1 MPISPSRYQ
10 INAILV
16 LLAAAT
22 AAAQDAKALKSEFLT
37 NFDDT
42 SKKIVSLA
50 EAVPAEKYSWKPQDG
65 VRSIAQVYVHLI
77 GANYA
82 IPTALGGKMRTDGRL
97 SRDMEK
103 TMTDKAKI
111 VPLLKQAMDNAR
123 QAIETGMDTPSKA
136 TKLFGKESTNSAA
149 ALLIITHMH
158 EHLGQSIAYART
170 NGVTPPWSAGK
181 AE

>member
-1 MPISPSRYQ
+1 MRISPNRYYKC
-10 INAILV
+10 ALLL
-16 LLAAAT
+16 LLAAAR
-22 AAAQDAKALKSEFLT
+22 AAAQEAKTLKTEFLA
-37 NFDDT
+37 NFDDA

-82 IPTALGGKMRTDGRL
+82 IPTALGAKMPTDGRL
-97 SRDMEK
+97 SKDMEK
-103 TMTDKAKI
+103 TMTDKARI
-111 VPLLKQAMDNAR
+111 VPLLKQAMENAR
-123 QAIETGMDTPSKA
+123 QAIETGMDEPARA

-158 EHLGQSIAYART
+158 EHLGQSIAYARS
-170 NGVTPPWSAGK
+170 NGVTPPWSGGQ
-181 AE
+181 